1 MSETGASPAS
11 VRMRRTGTTAAW
23 ASAACCLPYL
33 LIKVMWAVGVP
44 VGITDRSML
53 DDPGWMA
60 ANAFMAVVEL
70 VGVGLVVAIT
80 RPWAM
85 RVPAWL
91 VLFPAWMGTGLLFPI
106 AVFAVLAGL
115 TAASGGA
122 TGGTGDGLRPWVF
135 VLIYTGFTGQGVA
148 LAVAFGCYV
157 RARWGRSLAARTGD
171 VLARLRPRRRATI
184 AGPAIAAAA
193 LAAVVTGMY
202 GYWAAGGG
210 YGSPD
215 LPWETYVGMACGS
228 SLAVLGMLTLAVRWG
243 RRKRLWVPATITW
256 LGSGSL
262 AANALLFLALGR
274 VSGPGESAPAW
285 SPLDTFRTIGAAAG
299 LLAAAVGVVLLVAR
313 EPRDG

>member
-1 MSETGASPAS
+1 MSETGTSPES
-11 VRMRRTGTTAAW
+11 VKMRRTGTIAAW

-33 LIKVMWAVGVP
+33 LIKVMWAAGVP

-53 DDPGWMA
+53 DDPGWMV

-85 RVPAWL
+85 RLPAWL
-91 VLFPAWMGTGLLFPI
+91 VLFPAWMGTGLLLPI

-115 TAASGGA
+115 TAASGGEI
-122 TGGTGDGLRPWVF
+122 GGNGDGLRPWVF
-135 VLIYTGFTGQGVA
+135 VLVYTGFTGQGVS

-157 RARWGRSLAARTGD
+157 RARWGRPLAACTGD
-171 VLARLRPRRRATI
+171 VLARLRPRYRAAI
-184 AGPAIAAAA
+184 AGPAITAAT
-193 LAAVVTGMY
+193 LAAVVTGVY

-210 YGSPD
+210 YGAPD

-228 SLAVLGMLTLAVRWG
+228 CLAVLGMLTLAVRWG
-243 RRKRLWVPATITW
+243 HRKRLWIPATMIW
-256 LGSGSL
+256 LGSGAL
-262 AANALLFLALGR
+262 AAEAFIFLAFGR
-274 VSGPGESAPAW
+274 VLGSGGSAPAW
-285 SPLDTFRTIGAAAG
+285 SPLDTVRTVGAAAG
-299 LLAAAVGVVLLVAR
+299 LLAAAVGAVLLVAR